1 MTAPQDARQF
11 SPRMAVLVTR
21 EEERKKLEEL
31 LEARRVPICYQC
43 RGRGTATSEMLDIFG
58 LSGSVRLI
66 TFGILPKHGVQGL
79 FEEAEERLGLSR
91 KGAGIAF
98 TVPVIGMQH
107 PVFQV
112 LSEETGVP
120 EQRPAEGME
129 QKREEGKQHMTHVV
143 IWVSVESGYSDEVA
157 DAARSAGANGGT
169 VVHGLQRNSA
179 RVSDLFGVSSKE
191 ERDFVMIV
199 APKEKKTEIMEKIRE
214 TCGLSTK
221 AHGVILALPVD
232 EAFGLETGEQQP

>member
-1 MTAPQDARQF
+1 MPRQGYGNF
-11 SPRMAVLVTR
+11 GNAGYFWPERQCEADHLRHPAETR
-21 EEERKKLEEL
+21 G
-31 LEARRVPICYQC
+31 A
-43 RGRGTATSEMLDIFG
+43 
-58 LSGSVRLI
+58 
-66 TFGILPKHGVQGL
+66 GL

-112 LSEETGVP
+112 LSEETGMP
-120 EQRPAEGME
+120 EQKPAEGME

-169 VVHGLQRNSA
+169 VVHGLHVIR
-179 RVSDLFGVSSKE
+179 RV
-191 ERDFVMIV
+191 
-199 APKEKKTEIMEKIRE
+199 
-214 TCGLSTK
+214 
-221 AHGVILALPVD
+221 
-232 EAFGLETGEQQP
+232 